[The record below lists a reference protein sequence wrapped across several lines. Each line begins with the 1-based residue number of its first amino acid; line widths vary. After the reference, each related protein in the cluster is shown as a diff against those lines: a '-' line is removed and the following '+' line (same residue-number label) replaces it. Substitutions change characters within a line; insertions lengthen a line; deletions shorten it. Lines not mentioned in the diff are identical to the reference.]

1 MEFKFDIAKYNN
13 SELIRTVILPE
24 RMEWVKAAFIMFS
37 DKPALINKIENMVY
51 KTTDSLLKE
60 QFFKSRHFV
69 QVNTI
74 ATMEELERFKL
85 EGCKDF
91 HSSVALIH
99 PNISNYKSITRVSN
113 NCLIVPVEY
122 PLNIYNIKRTEEELI
137 KLQDE
142 LNNLSS
148 TSKAHLNRILNSI
161 SRMDSPMREKVLHQ
175 LLPEYNSLDQRKS
188 INSIVF

>member
-24 RMEWVKAAFIMFS
+24 RMERVKTAYIMFS
-37 DKPALINKIENMVY
+37 NKPESISEIEDKAY

-74 ATMEELERFKL
+74 STIEELERFKL

-99 PNISNYKSITRVSN
+99 PNICNYKSIVRVSD
-113 NCLIVPVEY
+113 NCLIVPIEY
-122 PLNIYNIKRTEEELI
+122 PLNIYNIKKTEGEII

-148 TSKAHLNRILNSI
+148 TSKFYLNRILNSI
-161 SRMDSPMREKVLHQ
+161 STMDTPMREKVLHQ
-175 LLPEYNSLDQRKS
+175 LMPEYNSLKQKKS
-188 INSIVF
+188 INSISF

>member
-37 DKPALINKIENMVY
+37 DKPVLIDKIENMVY

-74 ATMEELERFKL
+74 STMEELERFKL

-91 HSSVALIH
+91 HSSVA
-99 PNISNYKSITRVSN
+99 
-113 NCLIVPVEY
+113 
-122 PLNIYNIKRTEEELI
+122 
-137 KLQDE
+137 
-142 LNNLSS
+142 
-148 TSKAHLNRILNSI
+148 
-161 SRMDSPMREKVLHQ
+161 
-175 LLPEYNSLDQRKS
+175 
-188 INSIVF
+188 